1 MWFDNGPDHPC
12 AGDALSSQEGSGCP
26 WSLLEMSLLSAE
38 HPCSGQYGA
47 ALVLCRRE
55 GQWDA
60 STGVKR
66 SVILGC
72 AAVSQLT

>member
-26 WSLLEMSLLSAE
+26 RSLLEMSLLSAE
-38 HPCSGQYGA
+38 HPCSGQCGA

-66 SVILGC
+66 SVILGY